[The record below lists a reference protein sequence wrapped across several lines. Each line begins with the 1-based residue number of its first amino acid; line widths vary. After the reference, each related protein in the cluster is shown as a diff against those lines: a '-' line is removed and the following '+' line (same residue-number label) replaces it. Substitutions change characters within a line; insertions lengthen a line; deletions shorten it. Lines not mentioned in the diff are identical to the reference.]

1 MSDRIVL
8 RLMCNQENEISYLFG
23 SWGAVDQ
30 AEAIRE
36 IESGERSY
44 ILQLQDGSH
53 ALLDTVGTGSSK
65 RLCAYA
71 NGAEVLSLEDAPQI
85 SA

>member
-1 MSDRIVL
+1 
-8 RLMCNQENEISYLFG
+8 MCDTENEISFLFG
-23 SWGAVDQ
+23 PWGAVDQ
-30 AEAIRE
+30 AEAIRD

-44 ILQLQDGSH
+44 TLQLQDGSC
-53 ALLDTVGTGSSK
+53 APLETIGAGDSK

-71 NGAEVLSLEDAPQI
+71 YGAGLLSLEDAPQI

>member
-1 MSDRIVL
+1 
-8 RLMCNQENEISYLFG
+8 MCDQENEISFLFG
-23 SWGAVDQ
+23 PWGAVNQ

-44 ILQLQDGSH
+44 TLQLQDGSRA
-53 ALLDTVGTGSSK
+53 ALETIGSGESK

-71 NGAEVLSLEDAPQI
+71 YGTGLLSLENAPQL

>member
-1 MSDRIVL
+1 
-8 RLMCNQENEISYLFG
+8 MCDHENEISFLFG
-23 SWGAVDQ
+23 PWGAVDQ

-44 ILQLQDGSH
+44 ILQLQDGSL
-53 ALLDTVGTGSSK
+53 APLDTIGTGNSK
-65 RLCAYA
+65 RLRAYA
-71 NGAEVLSLEDAPQI
+71 NGSEVLRLEDAPRI

>member
-1 MSDRIVL
+1 
-8 RLMCNQENEISYLFG
+8 MCDQENEISYLFG

-44 ILQLQDGSH
+44 VLQLQDGSR
-53 ALLDTVGTGSSK
+53 AQLDTIGTGSSK
-65 RLCAYA
+65 RLRAYA
-71 NGAEVLSLEDAPQI
+71 NGAEVLSLDDAPQI